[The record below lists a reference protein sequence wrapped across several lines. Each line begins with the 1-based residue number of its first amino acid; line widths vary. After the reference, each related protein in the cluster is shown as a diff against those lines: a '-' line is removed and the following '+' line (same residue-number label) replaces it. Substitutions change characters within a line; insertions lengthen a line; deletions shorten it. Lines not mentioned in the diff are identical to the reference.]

1 MILVGS
7 FLFRLQI
14 AELQAQ
20 YDHSVAEK
28 EELTRN
34 IAQTAARLK
43 RASKLTTALSDE
55 QVRWT
60 ENIAVRMCV
69 PCAWQYFYTCTGLF
83 QGFFRTVKESLKLNN
98 QMSF

>member
-1 MILVGS
+1 MIS
-7 FLFRLQI
+7 NLFRVQI

-60 ENIAVRMCV
+60 ENIAVRMTSCRTIFPHAIYLTPV
-69 PCAWQYFYTCTGLF
+69 PKQYDKSHAFLTLVYC
-83 QGFFRTVKESLKLNN
+83 E
-98 QMSF
+98 

>member
-1 MILVGS
+1 MHV
-7 FLFRLQI
+7 LFRTQI

-60 ENIAVRMCV
+60 ENIAVRHYSDLFLWCV
-69 PCAWQYFYTCTGLF
+69 PCKISTEVLGIYD
-83 QGFFRTVKESLKLNN
+83 
-98 QMSF
+98 M

>member
-1 MILVGS
+1 MIHD
-7 FLFRLQI
+7 LFRVQI

-60 ENIAVRMCV
+60 ENIAVRMTSCMTIFLHEV
-69 PCAWQYFYTCTGLF
+69 Y
-83 QGFFRTVKESLKLNN
+83 LKPISTRHNKSHAILTLVYRIE
-98 QMSF
+98 